1 MMEMDNA
8 NTNTMNRTRSRT
20 SSMNNNSTNTNITN
34 NNNTNTNTTNIP
46 HGPVLIN
53 NDVLS
58 ALFHQ
63 KPELTEY
70 IYLELMNE
78 NLL

>member
-20 SSMNNNSTNTNITN
+20 SSMNNNSNNNT
-34 NNNTNTNTTNIP
+34 NNTNTNNIS

-63 KPELTEY
+63 KQELTEY